1 MLRRLFL
8 AALLLTAH
16 LQPIPAQ
23 SIGQWQV
30 YPSYWIATQNLTV
43 DSRVYGLMNGN
54 LLCYDTSDTSVKTYN
69 SLEHLNDVRIIH
81 MAYSPAAKRLILVYE
96 SGNIDLLGLDDQVW
110 NIASLKQSTLANKTV
125 TGITI
130 SGTTA
135 YLTTGFGFLTIDMAQ
150 AVILDT
156 YNLNLALTGLLVG
169 EEKTYVATS
178 NAVYACPNTANAHI
192 RTNWTSTTEV
202 ARTAVAYKPSAY
214 NPAGGLHWHSDGL
227 NGLNGYRLQSDGTY
241 QHAAGPI
248 QPNSPARDL
257 FYRMHYE
264 GDRLLVAG
272 GINTPY
278 AIYNP
283 ATAMYWENGK
293 WTNFDETIPATQYP
307 NLNHWNTTHLVQ
319 DPNDPTHHF
328 ASPYRTGLYEY
339 RDGRLVALYNSENSP
354 LQQILDRGNPLGLNF
369 NSATGLQ
376 YDTEGNLWMMNL
388 QTDTIIRVLTPSG
401 QWRALYYEPIEGT
414 ETADDYLFSA
424 SGVNF
429 LVSRRTGGRGFF
441 GFTTNGTL
449 HTTADDQYVL
459 RTTITNGDGT
469 SYTPDLF
476 YCMAEDL
483 DGQIWCGTNLGLFV
497 ILDPTKYFDTDFL
510 FEQIKIA
517 RNDGSGL
524 ADYLLSGVSVTC
536 IAVDGANR
544 KWIGTSGN
552 GLYLVSA
559 DGQEMIHHFQAADSP
574 LLSDNIQCLAIHPR
588 TGLVMIGTDL
598 GLCSYLGDATQA
610 ETDLDKDK
618 VLAYPN
624 PVGPEH
630 TGLIIVDGLAMDS
643 EVKITSSTG
652 QLIHSGT
659 SHGGRFTWDGRNK
672 QGRRVA
678 SGVYNVIANNSQG
691 SKAVVTRI
699 ILIR

>member
-8 AALLLTAH
+8 STLLLAAH
-16 LQPIPAQ
+16 LSPSLAEA
-23 SIGQWQV
+23 IGQWQV

-43 DSRVYGLMNGN
+43 GSRVYGLMNGN

-69 SLEHLNDVRIIH
+69 CLEHLNDVAITHI
-81 MAYSPAAKRLILVYE
+81 AYSPAAKRLILVYK
-96 SGNIDLLGLDDQVW
+96 SGNIDLLDLDDQIH

-130 SGTTA
+130 SGNLA
-135 YLTTGFGFLTIDMAQ
+135 YLTTGFGFLTIDMAE
-150 AVILDT
+150 AVIRDT
-156 YNLNLALTGLLVG
+156 YNLNLSLTGLLVG
-169 EEKTYVATS
+169 EQKTYVSTS
-178 NAVYACPNTANAHI
+178 NAVYACSNTENWKIAA
-192 RTNWTSTTEV
+192 NWTTTNEV
-202 ARTAVAYKPSAY
+202 ARTAVAYAPSEY
-214 NPAGGLHWHSDGL
+214 NAAGGLYWHSDGL
-227 NGLNGYRLQSDGTY
+227 NGLNGYRLQNDGTY
-241 QHAAGPI
+241 QHASGPI
-248 QPNSPARDL
+248 QPNSPVRDL
-257 FYRMHYE
+257 FYRMHYV

-283 ATAMYWENGK
+283 ATAMYYEGGK
-293 WTNFDETIPATQYP
+293 WTNFDETLPATQYP
-307 NLNHWNTTHLVQ
+307 TLNHWNTTHLVQ

-339 RDGRLVALYNSENSP
+339 RNGRLVALYNSENSP
-354 LQQILDRGNPLGLNF
+354 IRQIKNLGLNF

-376 YDTEGNLWMMNL
+376 YDADGNLWMMNL
-388 QTDTIIRVLTPSG
+388 QTDTIVRVLTPSG
-401 QWRALYYEPIEGT
+401 QWRAMYYEPIDGT
-414 ETADDYLFSA
+414 ETADDYLFSS

-441 GFTTNGTL
+441 GFHTNGTL
-449 HTTADDQYVL
+449 HTTADDQFVL
-459 RTTITNGDGT
+459 RTTITNQDGT

-476 YCMAEDL
+476 YGMTEDL
-483 DGQIWCGTNLGLFV
+483 NGQIWCGTNLGLFV
-497 ILDPTKYFDTDFL
+497 IPDPTTYFDSDFT
-510 FEQIKIA
+510 FEQIKVA

-524 ADYLLSGVSVTC
+524 ADYLLSGVTVTC

-559 DGQEMIHHFQAADSP
+559 DGQEMIHHFLADDSP
-574 LLSDNIQCLAIHPR
+574 LLSDNIQCIAIHPT
-588 TGLVMIGTDL
+588 TGLVMIGTDV
-598 GLCSYLGDATQA
+598 GLCSYQGDATQA
-610 ETDLDKDK
+610 EEDLDKSN

-624 PVGPEH
+624 PVSPDY
-630 TGLIIVDGLAMDS
+630 TGLITIDGLTMDS

-659 SHGGRFTWDGRNK
+659 SHGGRFTWNGRNK

-678 SGVYNVIANNSQG
+678 SGVYNVVANNSQG

-699 ILIR
+699 ILVR